1 MNTNDQIRLTD
12 ELERQLMLEAM
23 IAPAQESLLIPALK
37 SGIAALS
44 KLVGRVLGFIGNLN
58 DAMDRA
64 HARSAKYA
72 GSEW

>member
-23 IAPAQESLLIPALK
+23 ITPVQEPLLIPALK
-37 SGIAALS
+37 SGIAAVSHLI
-44 KLVGRVLGFIGNLN
+44 GRVLGFIGNVN

-64 HARSAKYA
+64 HARSAQYA
-72 GSEW
+72 GSQW